1 MTVTCSEHP
10 ASLQGRPAMRRKVA
24 DAAALAAG
32 YVALAMI
39 AVPTIWVVAGVLQRA
54 VPGWSWGVLTH
65 TGAAGAGGLENEIL
79 GSLVL
84 TAGTLVLA
92 GGVGVLAGIY
102 LAEYATGPAGAVL
115 RGASEVLAGIPS
127 IVLGYVGYLALVV
140 ALHWSFS
147 LAAGLVTLAVMTV
160 PYVMKSTEVAL
171 RQVPS
176 AYREGAEALGF
187 SPLQALRRI
196 SLRTALPGIVT
207 GILVAL
213 AISVGETAPLLYTA
227 GFTSANPSAALVHR
241 PIAFL
246 TYAIWTFYN
255 QPSKSAVQLSFD
267 AALILLVI
275 VLLLIVVGR
284 VIVSLSERHAETR

>member
-1 MTVTCSEHP
+1 MTVTLSDIP
-10 ASLQGRPAMRRKVA
+10 VSLQGHTPARRKVA
-24 DAAALAAG
+24 DVAAWAAA
-32 YVALAMI
+32 YVALAVI
-39 AVPTIWVVAGVLQRA
+39 AVPTLWVVAGVLQRA
-54 VPGWSWGVLTH
+54 LPGWSWGVLIH
-65 TGAAGAGGLENEIL
+65 TGAAGTGGLENEIL

-84 TAGTLVLA
+84 MAGTLVLA

-102 LAEYATGPAGAVL
+102 LAEYATGPVGAVL

-127 IVLGYVGYLALVV
+127 IVLGYVGYLAFVV

-147 LAAGLVTLAVMTV
+147 LAAGLITLAIMTV
-160 PYVMKSTEVAL
+160 PYVTKSTEVAL

-176 AYREGAEALGF
+176 AYREGADALGF
-187 SPLQALRRI
+187 SPGQALKRI

-207 GILVAL
+207 GVLVAL
-213 AISVGETAPLLYTA
+213 AISIGETAPLLYTA
-227 GFTSANPSAALVHR
+227 GFTSANPSLALVHR

-255 QPSKSAVQLSFD
+255 QPSQSAVQLSFD

-275 VLLLIVVGR
+275 VILLIVVAR
-284 VIVSLSERHAETR
+284 VVVALSQRHAEAR